1 MFWILFKKALE
12 ECQNS
17 RGNDM
22 DQVTSF
28 FISEFDNIL
37 NIGFICNL
45 MIFSACFE
53 AISVAIGHFASMGK

>member
-1 MFWILFKKALE
+1 
-12 ECQNS
+12 
-17 RGNDM
+17 M